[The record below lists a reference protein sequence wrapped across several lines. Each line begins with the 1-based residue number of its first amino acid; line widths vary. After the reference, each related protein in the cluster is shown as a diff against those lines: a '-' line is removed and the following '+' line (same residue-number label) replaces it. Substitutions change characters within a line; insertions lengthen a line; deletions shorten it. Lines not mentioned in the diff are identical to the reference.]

1 MAERIPM
8 NMPIHTWVDRLILE
22 AEERGEFDNLPG
34 AGKPFAWLDKPRDEN
49 WWVNQK
55 IRDEEVPS
63 SVLLP
68 PALQLR
74 KEVAELPEA
83 VRDLPDEESVRAA
96 VADVNGRV
104 AEWIRAPRGPVL
116 PIRLAS
122 VEDIVAGWRAN
133 TSFAEP
139 EGDSSGEARPGDQDD
154 GSTSAVRESGRPR
167 RRWWPW

>member
-34 AGKPFAWLDKPRDEN
+34 AGKPFDWLDKPRDEN

-83 VRDLPDEESVRAA
+83 VRDLPDEEAVRAA

-104 AEWIRAPRGPVL
+104 AEWLRAPRGPVL
-116 PIRLAS
+116 PIRPAS
-122 VEDIVAGWRAN
+122 VEDIVAGWRAS
-133 TSFAEP
+133 TLSAEP
-139 EGDSSGEARPGDQDD
+139 GEDFPGEAGSGDEDD
-154 GSTSAVRESGRPR
+154 EQTSAGRRSAR